1 MMDTLLTVEG
11 LTKHFPVRGGWGRT
25 GAPVRAVDG
34 VDLTAGRGETLGIV
48 GESGCGKSTTGRAI
62 LRLIEPTAGT
72 VRVDGTDLAG
82 LGPAELRRF
91 RRRMQL
97 VFQDPYA
104 SLDPRWTVERTLTEV
119 LRTHTDL
126 GRDAVR
132 ERIGDILETVGL
144 SAHHR
149 SRYPHEFSGGQRQRI
164 SIARALLLNPDLVVA
179 DEPVSAL
186 DVSVQAQVI
195 NLMKDL
201 QQEFGMTYLFISHD
215 LSVVRFISDRV
226 AVMYLGRVVE
236 LADTADLFADPKH
249 PYTRALLSALPVP
262 DPAARRERVV
272 LTGDLPSPS
281 DPPAGCAFHTRCP
294 LATERCRVER
304 PETRV
309 LAGESGPRE
318 VACHLAE

>member
-1 MMDTLLTVEG
+1 MDTLLTVEG